1 MADVAHTFIDNS
13 AAREQQALLRQQ
25 RLAEILQ
32 QQAFQPDQKF
42 SYAGIEA
49 SPSAAGALAK
59 GLQGGIAGYL
69 QGRSLKGQDDL
80 LKKTEAREERYGTD
94 LAKALGAAN
103 TKPWVNPDGPGA
115 VGNAPIYQAG
125 ASGLRS
131 AEDPAPPP
139 QMMPGA
145 DQSMTPF
152 KAGPAGGYEAIA
164 AALQNIGNPDVSRT
178 LGPQI
183 TMAQIAQQQAGDKRT
198 QGLADAKEL
207 YTFQQTNKGP
217 ADAPAE
223 VKEFEYAQKNGFP
236 GSFMDFQTQKRR
248 AGATTVTV
256 GGDNAADGALRK
268 KLSEKE
274 GERWSALKEAGA
286 VSAGLGQDFQALDQ
300 LMTVAPQGPVTGRLA
315 EAFPGFSSAGDAFQS
330 IVTRVAPTLRTPGSG
345 ATSDIEYE
353 GMLKSLPRL
362 RFKQEANRAIGEMMK
377 SKAALNVERSEIVSA
392 YENQKIDAA
401 TARSALEAVNKKSI
415 ISPELKTALEGL
427 VGPTEAPKVGAV
439 QDGYRFKGGEPAS
452 PNSWEKI

>member
-1 MADVAHTFIDNS
+1 MADVAQTFIDNS
-13 AAREQQALLRQQ
+13 AAREQQALSRQQ

-42 SYAGIEA
+42 SYAGVEA
-49 SPSAAGALAK
+49 SPSGAAALAK

-69 QGRSLKGQDDL
+69 QGRALKGQDDL
-80 LKKTEAREERYGTD
+80 VKKTEAREQRYGTD
-94 LAKALGAAN
+94 LAKALAAG
-103 TKPWVNPDGPGA
+103 TEMREGPRPSA
-115 VGNAPIYQAG
+115 DFVGP
-125 ASGLRS
+125 
-131 AEDPAPPP
+131 
-139 QMMPGA
+139 MPEK
-145 DQSMTPF
+145 M
-152 KAGPAGGYEAIA
+152 GGYEGIA
-164 AALQNIGNPDVSRT
+164 AALQNIGNPDVTRS
-178 LGPQI
+178 LGPQVA
-183 TMAQIAQQQAGDKRT
+183 MQQVQAQKAADRRT

-217 ADAPAE
+217 AELPAE

-248 AGATTVTV
+248 AGATTVNV
-256 GGDNAADGALRK
+256 GGDNPADGALRK

-274 GERWSALKEAGA
+274 GERWSGLKEAGA

-362 RFKQEANRAIGEMMK
+362 RFKPEANRAIGEMMK

-415 ISPELKTALEGL
+415 ISPELKTALDGL
-427 VGPTEAPKVGAV
+427 GGAAEAPKAGAV
-439 QDGYRFKGGEPAS
+439 QDGYRFKGGNPAD
-452 PNSWEKI
+452 PKSWEKL